1 MIDVVLLILGI
12 GYAVSI
18 IGMAVIAFAVRYSQ
32 NTAYRPRVSVIVAAR
47 NEEANI
53 GRCLDSFTRLTY
65 PRELLDVIVI
75 NDRSTD
81 ATPAIISEFA
91 GRHPFIR
98 LLNAAPGEG
107 HLVGKTNAV
116 TQGIEASTGEVLFM
130 TDADCSVPPGWIE
143 QAVKYYTSPSIG
155 LVPGFTDIRHRNMF
169 EAMQAMDWFA
179 LFTVASATTAIR
191 FPVTAVGTNFT
202 VRRAA
207 YEATGGYRKI
217 PFSVTEDYALFHAV
231 TGSTDF
237 TARYPMDPGTLVQS
251 EPCPT
256 WADLFKQRKRWF
268 SGGKGMDAKSILI
281 FAWAWFLNLLII
293 VGLIAGWPGA
303 VTALILKAGADF
315 VLTLPAVARFRR
327 WEILP
332 AFPLYELYFYFYVFL
347 LPPIVLT
354 GSKVV
359 WKDRVHS

>member
-1 MIDVVLLILGI
+1 MIDVVLLILGT
-12 GYAVSI
+12 GYALSI
-18 IGMAVIAFAVRYSQ
+18 IGMAVIAFLVRYSH

-53 GRCLDSFTRLTY
+53 GRCLESFTRLTY
-65 PRELLDVIVI
+65 PRELLEIIVI

-81 ATPAIISEFA
+81 ATPSIIRDFA

-143 QAVKYYTSPSIG
+143 EAVKYYTTPTIG
-155 LVPGFTDIRHRNMF
+155 LVPGFTDIRHRNLF
-169 EAMQAMDWFA
+169 EAMQALDWYA

-237 TARYPMDPGTLVQS
+237 TARYPMDPGTLVRS

-256 WADLFKQRKRWF
+256 LADLLRQRKRWF

-281 FAWAWFLNLLII
+281 FAWAWLLNLLII
-293 VGLIAGWPGA
+293 VGLVAGWPGA
-303 VTALILKAGADF
+303 VTALVLKVGADF
-315 VLTLPAVARFRR
+315 VLTLPAMARFRR
-327 WEILP
+327 WELLP
-332 AFPLYELYFYFYVFL
+332 AFPLFELYFYLYVFL
-347 LPPIVLT
+347 LPPVVLT
-354 GSKVV
+354 GSKVI
-359 WKDRVHS
+359 WKDRVHR